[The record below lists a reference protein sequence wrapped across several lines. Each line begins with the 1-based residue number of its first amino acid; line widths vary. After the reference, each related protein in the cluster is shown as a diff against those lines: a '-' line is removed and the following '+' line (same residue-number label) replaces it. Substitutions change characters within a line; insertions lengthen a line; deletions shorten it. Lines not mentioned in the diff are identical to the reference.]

1 MGVMAAGKRLLSRR
15 HRIFT
20 HSTRRTIA
28 EAAIVIAAVV
38 VGVVIGASL
47 ERTHSSSDPTST
59 QTQTQTPAPAR
70 PTTTAPNTSVLTR
83 VTARTL
89 SGLSR
94 ALGRPVYWG
103 GPRPRFT
110 YELTL
115 ASNAQR
121 VYLRYLPPGVPL
133 GSPRPDYL
141 SIGTYSVRG
150 AAAALHARAR
160 QPGGVGLKL
169 PHGAVGYY
177 STVRPTSVYLA
188 FPGTNEQ
195 IEVYDPSPS
204 VALHMAESGLVRPV
218 P

>member
-1 MGVMAAGKRLLSRR
+1 MGVMAAGKRLLNRR
-15 HRIFT
+15 YRLIT

-47 ERTHSSSDPTST
+47 ERTHSSSNRTST
-59 QTQTQTPAPAR
+59 QAAPSAR
-70 PTTTAPNTSVLTR
+70 PTTPTPNTGIVTR
-83 VTARTL
+83 ATAQTL
-89 SGLSR
+89 SGLSK
-94 ALGRPVYWG
+94 ALGRPVYWS
-103 GPRPRFT
+103 GPRPSST

-121 VYLRYLPPGVPL
+121 VYVRYLPPGVPL

-141 SIGTYSVRG
+141 SIGTYSIRG
-150 AAAALHARAR
+150 AAAALRARAK
-160 QPGGVGLKL
+160 QPGGVSLKL
-169 PHGAVGYY
+169 PHGAVGFY
-177 STVRPTSVYLA
+177 STARPTSVYMA

-195 IEVYDPSPS
+195 IEVYDPSAE
-204 VALHMAESGLVRPV
+204 VALRTAESGIVRPV

>member
-1 MGVMAAGKRLLSRR
+1 MGVMATGKRLLNRR

-59 QTQTQTPAPAR
+59 RAQAPAPPR
-70 PTTTAPNTSVLTR
+70 PTTTTPNTGVVTR
-83 VTARTL
+83 ATAGTL
-89 SGLSR
+89 SGLSK

-150 AAAALHARAR
+150 AAAALRARGR
-160 QPGGVGLKL
+160 QPGAVGLKL

-177 STVRPTSVYLA
+177 STARPTSVYIA